1 MSYTIEGSYVAEP
14 CPLGTYSNV
23 SGAVNNYECFDC
35 DAGYYCSSVA
45 GGAPTGACW
54 GGYYCTGAAK
64 TPIQHITDP
73 GNLVAFICEKHDL
86 LYSVKTKIA
95 RLKSDFSKN

>member
-1 MSYTIEGSYVAEP
+1 MLHILRVYSTGSYVAEP

-73 GNLVAFICEKHDL
+73 GKYTTA
-86 LYSVKTKIA
+86 SVKFQYKQRTVQVMLI
-95 RLKSDFSKN
+95 LS